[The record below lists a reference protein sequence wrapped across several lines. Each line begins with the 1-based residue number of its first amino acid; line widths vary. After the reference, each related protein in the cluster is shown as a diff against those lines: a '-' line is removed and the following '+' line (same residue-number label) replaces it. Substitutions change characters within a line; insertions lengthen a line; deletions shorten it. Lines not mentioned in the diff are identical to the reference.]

1 MNAVTVNDDGLVL
14 RLYIQPKASRDSIV
28 GLHGDEVKVAITAP
42 PVDGQANSHLVKFLG
57 KQFRVA
63 KSQVVIEKGEL
74 GRHKQIKIINPQQI
88 PPEIAACGK
97 SDRFTGNCRRLWS
110 GGRCAWR
117 RAGHL
122 LRALFR

>member
-1 MNAVTVNDDGLVL
+1 MSAVESLSEGLVL

-42 PVDGQANSHLVKFLG
+42 PVDGQANAHLIKFLA

-74 GRHKQIKIINPQQI
+74 GRHKQVKILHPQHI
-88 PPEIAACGK
+88 PTEVAAL
-97 SDRFTGNCRRLWS
+97 TE
-110 GGRCAWR
+110 
-117 RAGHL
+117 
-122 LRALFR
+122 

>member
-1 MNAVTVNDDGLVL
+1 MSAVTVNDGGLVL

-63 KSQVVIEKGEL
+63 KSHYWDLKQKV
-74 GRHKQIKIINPQQI
+74 GRPM
-88 PPEIAACGK
+88 P
-97 SDRFTGNCRRLWS
+97 SVW
-110 GGRCAWR
+110 
-117 RAGHL
+117 
-122 LRALFR
+122 